1 MKHGIR
7 VISLMSKYTYIK
19 IKSLDLAFVN
29 MHEDDGV
36 TVTPG

>member
-7 VISLMSKYTYIK
+7 VISLMSKYTYIE
-19 IKSLDLAFVN
+19 IKSLDLRFVN